1 MISLG
6 LLAPHRSSPR
16 FLIARGFDS
25 VSEARDVAELLR
37 NSAPV
42 SDRLCLNRWRLI
54 VGVHAIGF
62 VESRSDSTTR
72 TAQRQRT
79 IPELKPFDIR
89 RRFSQRLRFMSSAM
103 TQTAPSL
110 NSARVP
116 TADTGRVVR
125 LIISVSAPM

>member
-6 LLAPHRSSPR
+6 LLALHRSSPR
-16 FLIARGFDS
+16 FLIARAFDS

-42 SDRLCLNRWRLI
+42 SDRRRLI
-54 VGVHAIGF
+54 VGGHAIGF
-62 VESRSDSTTR
+62 VASRSDSTTR

-79 IPELKPFDIR
+79 IPKLKPSDIR
-89 RRFSQRLRFMSSAM
+89 QRFSQRLRFMSSVM

-116 TADTGRVVR
+116 TADTGRVMR
-125 LIISVSAPM
+125 LIISGSAPM

>member
-6 LLAPHRSSPR
+6 LLAPHRSSPQ
-16 FLIARGFDS
+16 FLIARAFDS
-25 VSEARDVAELLR
+25 VSEARDVAELLS

-42 SDRLCLNRWRLI
+42 SECLCLI

-79 IPELKPFDIR
+79 IPELKPSDIR
-89 RRFSQRLRFMSSAM
+89 RRSGRDCGSCP
-103 TQTAPSL
+103 PS
-110 NSARVP
+110 
-116 TADTGRVVR
+116 
-125 LIISVSAPM
+125 